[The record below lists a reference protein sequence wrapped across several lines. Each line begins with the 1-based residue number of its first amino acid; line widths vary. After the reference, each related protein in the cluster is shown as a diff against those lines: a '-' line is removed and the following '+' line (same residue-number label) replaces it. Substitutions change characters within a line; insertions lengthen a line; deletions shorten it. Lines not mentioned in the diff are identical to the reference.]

1 MSSEINQIKGEYS
14 KKREKNLWV
23 KPVITP
29 IETKKIRQEEVELY
43 YRMMEDPEIFQ
54 RIADSGGSGA

>member
-43 YRMMEDPEIFQ
+43 YRMLEDPEIFRQ
-54 RIADSGGSGA
+54 LANSGAD

>member
-14 KKREKNLWV
+14 KKKKKNLWV

>member
-1 MSSEINQIKGEYS
+1 MSSEINQIKGECS

-29 IETKKIRQEEVELY
+29 IETKKILQDEVELY
-43 YRMMEDPEIFQ
+43 YRIMEDAELFKYLG
-54 RIADSGGSGA
+54 DSGAN